1 MMTARVEEM
10 DRLRMEGLIVQEPLQ
25 IGLMTAET
33 LKVKAVSGTG
43 EVIILLQESNVV
55 FASNHELR

>member
-33 LKVKAVSGTG
+33 LKVNAVSGTG